1 VKPKLALRQREKVR
15 TNFMSTLEKYT
26 RIAEEVVRRN
36 GDKLGESILLCC
48 FVTGGSRVKI
58 SLNAK
63 DETNFLV

>member
-36 GDKLGESILLCC
+36 GDKMGNLFHFAVLLQ
-48 FVTGGSRVKI
+48 GAQG
-58 SLNAK
+58 
-63 DETNFLV
+63 